1 MKKLIHYFI
10 PAHLLEDG
18 VERRRA
24 EAAISIILFMAFWGV
39 LTALFAYIVMDN
51 LTMLA
56 LIVGGSSMTFSG
68 AWVLKRTGRLALT
81 GYFVLMPC
89 MLLIIAVATF
99 TGGPMA
105 TALTWLIIVPLLS
118 LVLQTKRHAYVW
130 MGVVMA
136 IWVAFLAHEGF
147 GPGFGPSIAGGSP
160 LGNRALELIGVGSM
174 VFGIFM
180 FKDRLQDWL
189 VSALNRQQART
200 RAVVETAPDAILT
213 LDARGLVLDANAA
226 AARIFGASETAL
238 QGQPVSAL
246 IPSLDEKSLAS
257 HRQADDNAN
266 HEHTALRRG
275 QEFPLELA
283 LGSFEEEGALHHVL
297 VLRDITDRMA
307 AQQALQ
313 AARDE
318 ALDAS
323 RAKSAFL
330 ANMSHELRTPLN
342 AVIGYSE
349 MILEEIEL
357 TGDENPAMR
366 EVVAPFVPDLN
377 HIRGAGKHLLAV
389 INDIL
394 DLSKIEAGK
403 MTTHLELFDL
413 AALLR
418 DVTATVLP
426 LAQKNGNQVTLDMD
440 EDAIR
445 FVRTDPTKV
454 RQIAFNLL
462 SNACKFTHSGT
473 VTVDVRPDEEN
484 KHIVMAVRDT
494 GMGMT
499 PEQLASIFEA
509 FTQADSSTTREFGG
523 TGLGLTITR
532 HFASLLGGTIEVE
545 SQVGQGT
552 TFTVRLAMDL
562 GSDDEAETPYS
573 TLVDTSPVTH
583 ATFTGS
589 GHTLSNLPAIG
600 ESGLVL
606 VVDDDPTVRDLFRR
620 ILERDGY
627 EVVCAA
633 SGTEALL
640 LAEQLRPD
648 AITLDVMMP
657 QMDGWTALSRLK
669 AHPELSQI
677 PVIMIT
683 MVSEAAR
690 GYALGAD
697 HYLMKPVERDAL
709 LEILHTYR
717 DADLPGEEPI
727 LIVEDDEPTRAL
739 MRRVLHNEG
748 WQVIEATNGLEG
760 LERLEDHRPRLILL
774 DLMMPKMDGFEF
786 LHKLRQDEAHRHIP
800 VVVVTAK
807 ELTDDDR
814 TRLRQGVNA
823 IIDKGGNERDHLLDE
838 LRKMVRRHTPRPVV
852 DTLL

>member
-1 MKKLIHYFI
+1 MKSLIHYFI
-10 PAHLLEDG
+10 PARLLDDG
-18 VERRRA
+18 VNQRRA
-24 EAAISIILFMAFWGV
+24 EAAISMILVMATWGV
-39 LTALFAYIVMDN
+39 ISALVTYILMNSLVSMV
-51 LTMLA
+51 
-56 LIVGGSSMTFSG
+56 LILMGASVTFSAAPLLRRSG
-68 AWVLKRTGRLALT
+68 NMVLT
-81 GYFVLMPC
+81 GYVVLVPAAALVVGMSA
-89 MLLIIAVATF
+89 I
-99 TGGPMA
+99 TGGVQA
-105 TALTWLIIVPLLS
+105 TALTWLIIIPLLS
-118 LVLQTKRHAYVW
+118 LVLQGKRHAPIW
-130 MGVVMA
+130 MVLVVL
-136 IWVAFLAHEGF
+136 IWVSFGLYEAL
-147 GPGFGPSIAGGSP
+147 GPGFKVFEDEML
-160 LGNRALELIGVGSM
+160 LGNRLLELVGVGSL
-174 VFGIFM
+174 VFGIFV
-180 FKDRLQDWL
+180 FNNRLQGWL
-189 VSALNRQQART
+189 YQALEREQARS
-200 RAVVETAPDAILT
+200 RAVVETAPDAIIT
-213 LDARGLVLDANAA
+213 LDAGGTIVEANAV
-226 AARIFGASETAL
+226 AARVFGREDEAL
-238 QGQPVSAL
+238 VGEAIEVL
-246 IPSLDEKSLAS
+246 IPSLNAEVLAQ
-257 HRQADDNAN
+257 RVQAGDRTT
-266 HEHTALRRG
+266 HEHIALRPAG
-275 QEFPLELA
+275 EFPLELA
-283 LGSFEEEGALHHVL
+283 LGSFKEEGALRQVL
-297 VLRDITDRMA
+297 VLRDITDRKA

-318 ALDAS
+318 ALEAS

-349 MILEEIEL
+349 MILEELEL
-357 TGDENPAMR
+357 TGDENPAVR

-426 LAQKNGNQVTLDMD
+426 LARKNGNQVTLNMD

-484 KHIVMAVRDT
+484 KHIVLAVRDT
-494 GMGMT
+494 GVGMT
-499 PEQLASIFEA
+499 AEQLASIFEA

-545 SQVGQGT
+545 SQIGQGT

-562 GSDDEAETPYS
+562 GSDDEAKPPYS
-573 TLVDTSPVTH
+573 TLVDTSPLAHT
-583 ATFTGS
+583 TFTGS

-669 AHPELSQI
+669 AHPELSKI

-697 HYLMKPVERDAL
+697 HYLMKPVERNAL
-709 LEILHTYR
+709 LSILHTYR
-717 DADLPGEEPI
+717 DADLPADQPI
-727 LIVEDDEPTRAL
+727 LIVEDDEPTRSL

-748 WQVIEATNGLEG
+748 WQVIEATNGIEG
-760 LERLEDHRPRLILL
+760 LERLKDRRPRLILL

-786 LHKLRQDEAHRHIP
+786 LHRLRQDKAHRQIP

-823 IIDKGGNERDHLLDE
+823 IVEKGGNERDHLLDE
-838 LRKMVRRHTPRPVV
+838 LRKMVRRHTPKPVV
-852 DTLL
+852 DTL

>member
-1 MKKLIHYFI
+1 MKSFIHYFI
-10 PAHLLEDG
+10 PDHLLEHD
-18 VERRRA
+18 VKRRRA
-24 EAAISIILFMAFWGV
+24 EAAISMILVMGGWGV
-39 LTALFAYIVMDN
+39 ISALVTYYLTKSLFSLAVILLGTSVTFSAAPLLRRSGNMV
-51 LTMLA
+51 LTGYVVLVPAAA
-56 LIVGGSSMTFSG
+56 LIVGMST
-68 AWVLKRTGRLALT
+68 
-81 GYFVLMPC
+81 
-89 MLLIIAVATF
+89 I
-99 TGGPMA
+99 TGGVQA
-105 TALTWLIIVPLLS
+105 TALTWLIIIPLLS
-118 LVLQTKRHAYVW
+118 LVLQGRRHAVLW
-130 MGVVMA
+130 MVLAVA
-136 IWVAFLAHEGF
+136 IWVGF
-147 GPGFGPSIAGGSP
+147 GLYEALGPGFKAFEDEML
-160 LGNRALELIGVGSM
+160 LGNRLLELVGVGSL
-174 VFGIFM
+174 VFGIFV
-180 FKDRLQDWL
+180 FNNRLQGWL
-189 VSALNRQQART
+189 YQALGQEQART
-200 RAVVETAPDAILT
+200 RAVVDTAPDAIMT
-213 LDARGLVLDANAA
+213 LDAHGHILDANAA
-226 AARIFGASETAL
+226 AARVFDRGEEAL
-238 QGQPVSAL
+238 VGESIRAL
-246 IPSLDEKSLAS
+246 IPSLEHEVLEGRLQAS
-257 HRQADDNAN
+257 DRTN

-297 VLRDITDRMA
+297 VMRDITDRQA
-307 AQQALQ
+307 SRTALQ

-318 ALDAS
+318 ALEAS

-357 TGDENPAMR
+357 AGDKNP
-366 EVVAPFVPDLN
+366 EVRPIVEPFVPDLN

-403 MTTHLELFDL
+403 MTTHIELFDL

-418 DVTATVLP
+418 DVSATVLP

-473 VTVDVRPDEEN
+473 VTVEVRPDEKN
-484 KHIVMAVRDT
+484 THIVMAVRDT
-494 GMGMT
+494 GLGMT
-499 PEQLASIFEA
+499 PAQLAGIFEA
-509 FTQADSSTTREFGG
+509 FTQADTSTTREFGG

-545 SQVGQGT
+545 SAPGEGT

-562 GSDDEAETPYS
+562 GSDDDAAAPYA
-573 TLVDTSPVTH
+573 TLVDTSPNAH
-583 ATFTGS
+583 ASFIGS

-620 ILERDGY
+620 ILEREGY

-669 AHPELSQI
+669 AHPDLGAI

-709 LEILHTYR
+709 LSILHTYR
-717 DADLPGEEPI
+717 DADLPEEQPI

-760 LERLEDHRPRLILL
+760 LESLDAHTPRLILL

-786 LHKLRQDEAHRHIP
+786 LHTLRQDQARRHIP

-807 ELTDDDR
+807 ELTDEDR
-814 TRLRQGVNA
+814 ARLRQGVNA
-823 IIDKGGNERDHLLDE
+823 IIEKGGNDRDRLLDE
-838 LRKMVRRHTPRPVV
+838 LRTMVRRHTPRPLV